1 MKYIGTTT
9 TTTSEREREFWGH
22 RDLDTCRA
30 LRVLTN
36 RKVMLVVSTWRDISG
51 SYEEKDSS
59 CGVGYG
65 VGVFSGQRGKF
76 EGVLG
81 N

>member
-1 MKYIGTTT
+1 MKYIGTTTTT

-59 CGVGYG
+59 CGVRCG
-65 VGVFSGQRGKF
+65 VWGGGIFGSKRKV
-76 EGVLG
+76 
-81 N
+81 